1 MTFNTTDLIIS
12 CSKCT
17 NENKV
22 TVEFS
27 DGTFA
32 FHAQWLHDA
41 CRTDGPSRNADTA
54 FCQSTSTAHA
64 EKVQV
69 SGHGIYQT
77 LNITWD
83 NVKTSEFPGTWLRVM
98 APVVANFQGSLSLN
112 QPPFPDG
119 WLVDTLKIPE
129 ISYGDIFPKNPTH
142 ELLDDVRLRV
152 MDAVVG
158 TEDPGIIK
166 VIGLPAPNIEQ
177 ERGHKN
183 NLITLIL
190 KQLFRSIWVHPRR
203 GADQTFNVSSHSDD
217 LNRAELPN
225 YDTNKLLLPHSDQT
239 MYDQPAQI
247 MAFYGLEGKSENT
260 WVSALAVLK
269 TLKDEDPHLFAEL
282 VHKAPMTVGRVTRI
296 YGDPLYQGT
305 VGSAIIT
312 DSGFPDK
319 FKRVRWHPNNI
330 GFLIAPYDEFK
341 DARLAHQKFQEIM
354 RRDTHQLKIVFKP
367 GDMYI
372 WDNFRLLHGRE
383 RVLEVPRTGVGQT
396 VSEQVVADMYRDIRI
411 RRLRRHI
418 DEKWLVHLPAPQLRE
433 MAKIV
438 EAGSDTDS

>member
-1 MTFNTTDLIIS
+1 M
-12 CSKCT
+12 
-17 NENKV
+17 

-27 DGTFA
+27 DGTFT

-41 CRTDGPSRNADTA
+41 CCTNGPSRTADTA
-54 FCQSTSTAHA
+54 FCQSTATAHA
-64 EKVQV
+64 AKVQL
-69 SGHGIYQT
+69 SGHGIDQT
-77 LNITWD
+77 LNVTWED
-83 NVKTSEFPGTWLRVM
+83 AKTSEFPGTWLRVM
-98 APVVANFQGSLSLN
+98 APVVANSQGYLSLDR
-112 QPPFPDG
+112 PLFPDG
-119 WLVDTLKIPE
+119 WLVENLKIPE
-129 ISYGDIFPKNPTH
+129 ISYGDIFPKNPTP

-158 TEDPGIIK
+158 TADPGIIK
-166 VIGLPAPNIEQ
+166 VVGLPAPNIEQ
-177 ERGHKN
+177 ERATKN
-183 NLITLIL
+183 NLVTLIL
-190 KQLFRSIWVHPRR
+190 KQLFGSVWVHPRR

-225 YDTNKLLLPHSDQT
+225 YDTNKLLLPHSDHV
-239 MYDQPAQI
+239 MYDTPAQV

-260 WVSALAVLK
+260 CVSAPAVLK

-282 VHKAPMTVGRVTRI
+282 VRKAPMTVGRLTHI
-296 YGDPLYQGT
+296 YGDPMYQGT
-305 VGSAIIT
+305 IGSAIVT
-312 DSGFPDK
+312 ESGFPDK
-319 FKRVRWHPNNI
+319 LKRVRWHPNLV

-341 DARLAHQKFQEIM
+341 EARLAHQKFQEIM
-354 RRDTHQLKIVFKP
+354 RRDTHQLKMVFKP

-411 RRLRRHI
+411 RRLSKHV

-433 MAKIV
+433 MAKIL
-438 EAGSDTDS
+438 ETRFDTGSSA